1 MTDQQLKEFLD
12 VWKKL
17 NDENKKAVLEY
28 AQKLLEG
35 QKWIVHLKAA
45 RAVRKSA

>member
-17 NDENKKAVLEY
+17 NNENRKAVLEY
-28 AQKLLEG
+28 AKKLLEG
-35 QKWIVHLKAA
+35 QKWIVHIKAA
-45 RAVRKSA
+45 RTARKSA